1 MTDKPKFKNPFVE
14 MARAAQAQRQQQ
26 MPDTDTPKTAARAK
40 FSGSQTFNNK
50 PTARR
55 SGRGR

>member
-1 MTDKPKFKNPFVE
+1 MSDKPKFKNPFVE
-14 MARAAQAQRQQQ
+14 MARAAQQKQQQ
-26 MPDTDTPKTAARAK
+26 HSPHTDTAQQNKPKMPGYTQA
-40 FSGSQTFNNK
+40 FNNK